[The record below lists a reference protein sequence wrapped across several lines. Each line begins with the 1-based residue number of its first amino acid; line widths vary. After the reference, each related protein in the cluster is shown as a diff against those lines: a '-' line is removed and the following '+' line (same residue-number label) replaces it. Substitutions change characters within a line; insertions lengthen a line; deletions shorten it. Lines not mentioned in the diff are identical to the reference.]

1 MLNRDLVN
9 QLLNATLPD
18 ALCPLIDGR
27 VTALAF
33 RMITP
38 TMIGRRFVSS
48 DDAALRMYGMDHH
61 ELSGFAWKVIESGAK
76 YGKQWT
82 VKDGCG

>member
-1 MLNRDLVN
+1 MHRNLVN
-9 QLLNATLPD
+9 QLLDATLPD

-38 TMIGRRFVSS
+38 TRIGRGFVSS
-48 DDAALRMYGMDHH
+48 DDAALRMYGMDSH
-61 ELSGFAWKVIESGAK
+61 ELSGFAWKVIESGAR
-76 YGKQWT
+76 YGKQWAA
-82 VKDGCG
+82 KNG